1 MSSKTDDLDIDIKTD
16 DVYNELK
23 KFIDSVNDEE
33 RELKVST
40 NSIFDFIYISK

>member
-1 MSSKTDDLDIDIKTD
+1 MTSKTEDLDLNIKTD

-33 RELKVST
+33 RELKVSM
-40 NSIFDFIYISK
+40 NSIFHFVYASK

>member
-1 MSSKTDDLDIDIKTD
+1 MTSKTEDLDLNIKTD

-40 NSIFDFIYISK
+40 NIIFYFIYASK